1 MSAERRKVF
10 SCPICHQERRMS
22 EAMHVDMIRG
32 PIVTMVRK
40 KHPGWAPSHPMCH
53 GCLNTFRTDYVADVL
68 ETERGEL
75 SNLEEDVIQSL
86 RDQET
91 LASNLNE
98 EFDKNQSF
106 GDRLADR
113 IAVFGGSWKFIG
125 IFSAVLISWMLIN
138 SIELLIKPFDPFPFI
153 FLNLILSCL
162 AAVQAPII
170 MMSQNRASARD
181 RMHAEHDFRINLK
194 AELEIRQLTRKMD
207 QLMTHQWQRLLEVQ
221 QIQLDLMDNIGRHPR
236 H

>member
-1 MSAERRKVF
+1 MAAERRKVF
-10 SCPICHQERRMS
+10 SCPICQQERRMS

-32 PIVTMVRK
+32 PIVALVRK
-40 KHPGWAPSHPMCH
+40 KCPDWTPSHPMCH
-53 GCLNTFRTDYVADVL
+53 SCLDRFRTDYVADVL

-75 SNLEEDVIQSL
+75 SELEEDVIQSL

-91 LASNLNE
+91 LALNLNE

-106 GDRLADR
+106 GDRIADR

-125 IFSAVLISWMLIN
+125 IFAAVLFLWMGIN
-138 SIELLIKPFDPFPFI
+138 SIALLMRPFDPFPFI

-162 AAVQAPII
+162 AAIQAPII

-181 RMHAEHDFRINLK
+181 RMHAEHDFRVNLK
-194 AELEIRQLTRKMD
+194 AELEIRQLTRKVD

-221 QIQLDLMDNIGRHPR
+221 QVQLDLMDNLGKRH
-236 H
+236 HS